1 MTVTAGY
8 DPRELSPKII
18 ITDYDGATQYTYESS
33 TIATTPTQ
41 DFKLTDLRIKMDGNG
56 DYGNATLTIADNGS
70 ALVDATLRK
79 GALIKRQW
87 DIQIYLGKTSSTLQR
102 WFYGKIVSANVIR
115 PGTGQQSIVIDCVGW
130 GVILKERITR
140 IVRNQDKDADG
151 ISLDDTDTKTRL
163 DNLILDMFT
172 KVDHQVDE
180 NIPQISSITAAL
192 ANPGLDA
199 TTLDIKVANVNEL
212 GNTYAGFISRIAGL
226 ANADWY
232 VDADRRLIV
241 RDAFSYDSGF
251 LFTNNLTGLDA
262 AGWSATKIGYL
273 KNQVLGWS
281 DSTFDSLY
289 SFIHGFG
296 HFAPSLDVGYSTAPD
311 AADNLDT
318 SWIAIPIAP
327 TRDNIFKIALR
338 MTRTGTPASA
348 HELRIVGDDG
358 AGNPDPTDIRR
369 VIRIAKET
377 LQALGTTTPAEWAEY
392 PVTPK
397 LEITPDEQLYIEF
410 PKYGTA
416 TDTVNINY
424 KAGVGTYK
432 TSTDGTT
439 WSNATGSPAHRIY
452 SAKRLMTTLENTVVS
467 QKLPEPREKLL
478 PIRADLEEQTVRQ
491 AMIQAGFILG
501 KQRRAYEDVV
511 ITPTTDR
518 IPLASYCR
526 LQDSKSGLDIKAIID
541 SYEIEMHSNNNR
553 LGADSIKLSLDEL
566 YSI

>member
-8 DPRELSPKII
+8 DPRELSPKVI
-18 ITDYDGATQYTYESS
+18 ITDYDGATQYTYESA

-56 DYGNATLTIADNGS
+56 DYGSATLIIADNGS

-79 GALIKRQW
+79 GSLIKRQW
-87 DIQIYLGKTSSTLQR
+87 DIQIYLGKTSATLQR

-262 AGWSATKIGYL
+262 TGWSSTKIGYL

-439 WSNATGSPAHRIY
+439 WTTPTGSPAHRVY

>member
-1 MTVTAGY
+1 MTITTGY
-8 DPRELSPKII
+8 DPRELSPKVI
-18 ITDYDGATQYTYESS
+18 ITDYTGSTQYTYESA
-33 TIATTPTQ
+33 TIASSPTQ
-41 DFKLTDLRIKMDGNG
+41 NFKLTDLRIQMNGNG
-56 DYGNATLTIADNGS
+56 NYGTATIVIADNGS
-70 ALVDATLRK
+70 DLVDATLRR
-79 GALIKRQW
+79 GSLIKRQW
-87 DIQIYLGKTSSTLQR
+87 DIQIYLGKTAGTLQR

-115 PGTGQQSIVIDCVGW
+115 PGTGQQGIAIDCVGW

-151 ISLDDTDTKTRL
+151 IGLLDSDNKTRL
-163 DNLILDMFT
+163 DNLILDLFT

-180 NIPQISSITAAL
+180 NIQAINSITAAV
-192 ANPGLDA
+192 ASPGLDSSS
-199 TTLDIKVANVNEL
+199 LNIKVANVNEL

-232 VDADRRLIV
+232 VDSDKKLIV
-241 RDAFSYDSGF
+241 RDAFTYDSGF

-262 AGWSATKIGYL
+262 KGWSSTKIGYL
-273 KNQVLGWS
+273 KNQVFGWT

-289 SFIHGFG
+289 SWIHGFG
-296 HFAPSLDVGYSTAPD
+296 HFAPSVDVSYTTAPD
-311 AADNLDT
+311 AADSLH
-318 SWIAIPIAP
+318 SHSVSIPITP

-348 HELRIVGDDG
+348 HEIQIVGDDNG
-358 AGNPDPTDIRR
+358 SPDATDIRR
-369 VIRIAKET
+369 VIRIPKQT
-377 LQALGTTTPAEWAEY
+377 LQALGTSTPAAWAEY

-397 LEITPDEQLYIEF
+397 LEVNPNDPLYIVF
-410 PKYGTA
+410 PAYGTSSN
-416 TDTVNINY
+416 TVNINY
-424 KAGVGTYK
+424 KAGAGTYFAGG
-432 TSTDGTT
+432 S
-439 WSNATGSPAHRIY
+439 SVTGSPAYRVY
-452 SAKRLMTTLENTVVS
+452 SAKRLMTSLENTVVS

-478 PIRADLEEQTVRQ
+478 PIRGDLEEQTVRQ

-501 KQRRAYEDVV
+501 KQRRVYQDVT

>member
-1 MTVTAGY
+1 MTITSGY
-8 DPRELSPKII
+8 DPRELSPKVI
-18 ITDYDGATQYTYESS
+18 ITDYTGSTQYTYESE
-33 TIATTPTQ
+33 TIASSPTQ
-41 DFKLTDLRIKMDGNG
+41 NFKLTDLRIQMNGNG
-56 DYGNATLTIADNGS
+56 NYGSATLVIADNGS
-70 ALVDATLRK
+70 ALVDATLRR
-79 GALIKRQW
+79 GSLIKRQW
-87 DIQIYLGKTSSTLQR
+87 DIQIYLGKTAGTLQR

-115 PGTGQQSIVIDCVGW
+115 PGTGQQGIALDCVGW

-151 ISLDDTDTKTRL
+151 IGLLDSDTKTRL
-163 DNLILDMFT
+163 DNLILDLFT

-180 NIPQISSITAAL
+180 NIQQINSITAAV
-192 ANPGLDA
+192 ADPGLDSS
-199 TTLDIKVANVNEL
+199 TLDIKVANVNEL

-232 VDADRRLIV
+232 IDSDKKLIV
-241 RDAFSYDSGF
+241 RDAFTYDSGF

-262 AGWSATKIGYL
+262 TGWSATKIGYL
-273 KNQVLGWS
+273 KNQVFGWT

-289 SFIHGFG
+289 SWIHGFG
-296 HFAPSLDVGYSTAPD
+296 HFAPSLDLSYEVAPD

-318 SWIAIPIAP
+318 RWIAIPIAP
-327 TRDNIFKIALR
+327 TRDNIFKISLR
-338 MTRTGTPASA
+338 MSRTGTPASA
-348 HELRIVGDDG
+348 HEIRIVGDDSG
-358 AGNPDPTDIRR
+358 SPDATDIRR
-369 VIRIAKET
+369 VIRIPKQT
-377 LQALGTTTPAEWAEY
+377 LQALGTSTPADWAEY

-397 LEITPDEQLYIEF
+397 LEVTPNEQLYIVF
-410 PKYGTA
+410 PAYG
-416 TDTVNINY
+416 DSSNTVNINY
-424 KAGVGTYK
+424 KSGTGSYKDSSDGV
-432 TSTDGTT
+432 T
-439 WSNATGSPAHRIY
+439 WSTATGSPAHRVY
-452 SAKRLMTTLENTVVS
+452 SAKRLMTSLENTVVS

-478 PIRADLEEQTVRQ
+478 PIRGDLEEQTVRQ

-501 KQRRAYEDVV
+501 KQRRVYQDVT

-526 LQDSKSGLDIKAIID
+526 LQDSKSGLDIKAIIG

>member
-1 MTVTAGY
+1 MTITTGY
-8 DPRELSPKII
+8 DPRELSPKVI
-18 ITDYDGATQYTYESS
+18 ITDYTGSTQYTYESAA
-33 TIATTPTQ
+33 IASSPTQ
-41 DFKLTDLRIKMDGNG
+41 NFKLTDLRIQMNGNG
-56 DYGNATLTIADNGS
+56 NYGTATIVIADNGS
-70 ALVDATLRK
+70 DLVDATLRR
-79 GALIKRQW
+79 GSLIKRQW
-87 DIQIYLGKTSSTLQR
+87 DIQIYLGKTAGTLQR

-115 PGTGQQSIVIDCVGW
+115 PGTGQQGIAIDCVGW

-151 ISLDDTDTKTRL
+151 IGLLDSDNKTRL
-163 DNLILDMFT
+163 DNLILDLFT

-180 NIPQISSITAAL
+180 NIQAINSITAAV
-192 ANPGLDA
+192 ASPGLDSSS
-199 TTLDIKVANVNEL
+199 LNIKVANVNEL

-232 VDADRRLIV
+232 VDSDKKLIV
-241 RDAFSYDSGF
+241 RDAFTYDSGF

-262 AGWSATKIGYL
+262 TGWSSTKIGYL
-273 KNQVLGWS
+273 KNQVFGWT

-289 SFIHGFG
+289 SWIHGFG
-296 HFAPSLDVGYSTAPD
+296 HFAPSVDVSYTTAPD
-311 AADNLDT
+311 AADSLH
-318 SWIAIPIAP
+318 SHSVSIPITP

-348 HELRIVGDDG
+348 HEIQIVGDDNG
-358 AGNPDPTDIRR
+358 SPDATDIRR
-369 VIRIAKET
+369 VIRIPKQT
-377 LQALGTTTPAEWAEY
+377 LQALGTSTPAAWAEY

-397 LEITPDEQLYIEF
+397 LEVNPNDPLYIVF
-410 PKYGTA
+410 PAYGTSSN
-416 TDTVNINY
+416 TVNINY
-424 KAGVGTYK
+424 KAGAGTYFAGG
-432 TSTDGTT
+432 S
-439 WSNATGSPAHRIY
+439 SVTGSPAYRVY
-452 SAKRLMTTLENTVVS
+452 SAKRLMTSLENTVVS

-478 PIRADLEEQTVRQ
+478 PIRGDLEEQTVRQ

-501 KQRRAYEDVV
+501 KQRRSYQDVT

>member
-8 DPRELSPKII
+8 DPRELSPKVI
-18 ITDYDGATQYTYESS
+18 ITDYDGATQYTYESA

-56 DYGNATLTIADNGS
+56 DYGSATLIIADNGS

-79 GALIKRQW
+79 GSLIKRQW
-87 DIQIYLGKTSSTLQR
+87 DIQIYLGKTSATLQR

-140 IVRNQDKDADG
+140 IIRNQDKDADG

-327 TRDNIFKIALR
+327 TRDNIFKISLR
-338 MTRTGTPASA
+338 MTKTGTPAAA
-348 HELRIVGDDG
+348 HELRIVGDDS
-358 AGNPDPTDIRR
+358 GNPDPTDIRR

-377 LQALGTTTPAEWAEY
+377 LQGLGTTTPADWAEY

-397 LEITPDEQLYIEF
+397 LEITPNEQLYVVF

>member
-1 MTVTAGY
+1 MTITTGY
-8 DPRELSPKII
+8 DPRELSPKVI
-18 ITDYDGATQYTYESS
+18 ITDYTGSTQYTYESA
-33 TIATTPTQ
+33 TIASSPTQ
-41 DFKLTDLRIKMDGNG
+41 NFKLTDLRINMNGNG
-56 DYGNATLTIADNGS
+56 NYGTATIVIADNGS
-70 ALVDATLRK
+70 DLVDATLRR
-79 GALIKRQW
+79 GSLIKRQW
-87 DIQIYLGKTSSTLQR
+87 DIQIYLGKTSGTLQR

-115 PGTGQQSIVIDCVGW
+115 PGTGQQGIAIDCVGW

-151 ISLDDTDTKTRL
+151 IGLLDSDNKTRL
-163 DNLILDMFT
+163 DNLILDLFT

-180 NIPQISSITAAL
+180 NIQAINSITAAV
-192 ANPGLDA
+192 ASPGLDSA
-199 TTLDIKVANVNEL
+199 SLDIKVANVNEL

-232 VDADRRLIV
+232 VDSDKKLIV
-241 RDAFSYDSGF
+241 RDAFTYDSGF

-262 AGWSATKIGYL
+262 TGWSQTKIGYL
-273 KNQVLGWS
+273 KNQVFGWT

-289 SFIHGFG
+289 SWIHGFG
-296 HFAPSLDVGYSTAPD
+296 HFAPSVDVSYTTAPD
-311 AADNLDT
+311 AADSLH
-318 SWIAIPIAP
+318 SHSVSIPITP

-348 HELRIVGDDG
+348 HEIQIVGDDNG
-358 AGNPDPTDIRR
+358 SPDATDIRR
-369 VIRIAKET
+369 VIRIPKQT
-377 LQALGTTTPAEWAEY
+377 LQALGTSTPAAWAEY

-397 LEITPDEQLYIEF
+397 LEVNPNDPLYIVF
-410 PKYGTA
+410 PAYGTSSN
-416 TDTVNINY
+416 TVNINY
-424 KAGVGTYK
+424 KSGVGTYFAGG
-432 TSTDGTT
+432 S
-439 WSNATGSPAHRIY
+439 SVTGSPAYRVY
-452 SAKRLMTTLENTVVS
+452 SAKRLMTSLENTVVS
-467 QKLPEPREKLL
+467 QKLPEPREKLF
-478 PIRADLEEQTVRQ
+478 PIRGDLEEQTVRQ

-501 KQRRAYEDVV
+501 KQRRSYQDVT

>member
-18 ITDYDGATQYTYESS
+18 ITDYNGATQYTYESE
-33 TIATTPTQ
+33 TIATSPTQ
-41 DFKLTDLRIKMDGNG
+41 DFKLTGLKIQMNGNG
-56 DYGNATLTIADNGS
+56 DYGNATLIIADNGS
-70 ALVDATLRK
+70 QLVDATLRK
-79 GALIKRQW
+79 GSLIKRQW
-87 DIQIYLGKTSSTLQR
+87 DIQIFLGKTSSTLSR

-115 PGTGQQSIVIDCVGW
+115 PGTGQQGIAIDCVGW

-151 ISLDDTDTKTRL
+151 LTLLDSDNKTRL

-180 NIPQISSITAAL
+180 NIQQINSITAAV
-192 ANPGLDA
+192 ANPGLDS
-199 TTLDIKVANVNEL
+199 TTLNIKVANINEL

-232 VDADRRLIV
+232 VDADKKLIV

-251 LFTNNLTGLDA
+251 LFTNNLSGLDA
-262 AGWSATKIGYL
+262 AGWSPTKIGYL
-273 KNQVLGWS
+273 NNQVFGWT
-281 DSTFDSLY
+281 DSAFDSLY
-289 SFIHGFG
+289 SWIHGFG

-318 SWIAIPIAP
+318 THIAIPIAP
-327 TRDNIFKIALR
+327 TRDNIFKISLR
-338 MTRTGTPASA
+338 MTKTGTPASA
-348 HELRIVGDDG
+348 HEIRIVGDDG

-377 LQALGTTTPAEWAEY
+377 LQALGTSTPAEWAEY

-397 LEITPDEQLYIEF
+397 LEIVPNEQLYIVF
-410 PKYGTA
+410 PKYGTSGH
-416 TDTVNINY
+416 TVNINY
-424 KAGVGTYK
+424 KAGAGTYK
-432 TSTDGTT
+432 TSTDGINWT
-439 WSNATGSPAHRIY
+439 APTGSPAHRVY
-452 SAKRLMTTLENTVVS
+452 SAKRLMTSLENTVVS
-467 QKLPEPREKLL
+467 QTLPEPREKLL

-501 KQRRAYEDVV
+501 KQRRAYQDVT

-518 IPLASYCR
+518 IPLAAYCR

-541 SYEIEMHSNNNR
+541 SYEIEMSTQNNR
-553 LGADSIKLSLDEL
+553 IGADSIKLSLDEL

>member
-1 MTVTAGY
+1 MTITAGY

-140 IVRNQDKDADG
+140 IVRNQDKDTDG

-262 AGWSATKIGYL
+262 TGWSSTKIGYL

-318 SWIAIPIAP
+318 SC
-327 TRDNIFKIALR
+327 N
-338 MTRTGTPASA
+338 S
-348 HELRIVGDDG
+348 
-358 AGNPDPTDIRR
+358 N
-369 VIRIAKET
+369 
-377 LQALGTTTPAEWAEY
+377 
-392 PVTPK
+392 
-397 LEITPDEQLYIEF
+397 
-410 PKYGTA
+410 
-416 TDTVNINY
+416 
-424 KAGVGTYK
+424 
-432 TSTDGTT
+432 ST
-439 WSNATGSPAHRIY
+439 N
-452 SAKRLMTTLENTVVS
+452 
-467 QKLPEPREKLL
+467 
-478 PIRADLEEQTVRQ
+478 
-491 AMIQAGFILG
+491 
-501 KQRRAYEDVV
+501 QR
-511 ITPTTDR
+511 
-518 IPLASYCR
+518 
-526 LQDSKSGLDIKAIID
+526 
-541 SYEIEMHSNNNR
+541 
-553 LGADSIKLSLDEL
+553 
-566 YSI
+566 

>member
-18 ITDYDGATQYTYESS
+18 ITDYDGATQYTYESE
-33 TIATTPTQ
+33 TIATSPTQ
-41 DFKLTDLRIKMDGNG
+41 DFKLTGLKIQMNGNG
-56 DYGNATLTIADNGS
+56 DYGNATLIIADNDS
-70 ALVDATLRK
+70 SLVDATLRK

-87 DIQIYLGKTSSTLQR
+87 DIQIYLGKTSATLQR

-115 PGTGQQSIVIDCVGW
+115 PGTGQQGIAITCVGW

-140 IVRNQDKDADG
+140 IIRNQDKDADG
-151 ISLDDTDTKTRL
+151 IALDDADTKTRL

-241 RDAFSYDSGF
+241 RDALAYDSGF

-262 AGWSATKIGYL
+262 TGWSTTKIGYL
-273 KNQVLGWS
+273 KNQVFGWT

-289 SFIHGFG
+289 SWIHGFG
-296 HFAPSLDVGYSTAPD
+296 HFAPSLDVGYSTQPD
-311 AADNLDT
+311 AADNLDNT
-318 SWIAIPIAP
+318 WIAIPIAP
-327 TRDNIFKIALR
+327 TRDNIFKISLR

-377 LQALGTTTPAEWAEY
+377 LQALGTTTPADWAEY

-439 WSNATGSPAHRIY
+439 WTTPVGSPAHRVY
-452 SAKRLMTTLENTVVS
+452 SAKRLMTSLENTVVS
-467 QKLPEPREKLL
+467 QTLPEPREKLL

-491 AMIQAGFILG
+491 ALIQAGFILG
-501 KQRRAYEDVV
+501 KQRRAYQDVI

-541 SYEIEMHSNNNR
+541 SYEIEMSTQNNR
-553 LGADSIKLSLDEL
+553 IGADSIKLSLDEL

>member
-1 MTVTAGY
+1 MTITAGY

-140 IVRNQDKDADG
+140 IVRNQDKDTDG

-262 AGWSATKIGYL
+262 TGWSSTKIGYL

-311 AADNLDT
+311 AADNLDNT
-318 SWIAIPIAP
+318 WIAIPIAP

-410 PKYGTA
+410 PRYGTA

-439 WSNATGSPAHRIY
+439 WTTPTGSPAHRVY

>member
-1 MTVTAGY
+1 MTITTGY
-8 DPRELSPKII
+8 DPRELSPKVI
-18 ITDYDGATQYTYESS
+18 ITDYDGSTQYTYESE
-33 TIATTPTQ
+33 TIASSPTQ
-41 DFKLTDLRIKMDGNG
+41 NFKLTDLRVKMDGNG
-56 DYGNATLTIADNGS
+56 NYGSATLVIADNGS
-70 ALVDATLRK
+70 DLVDATLRR
-79 GALIKRQW
+79 GSLIKRQW
-87 DIQIYLGKTSSTLQR
+87 DVQIYLGKTAGTLQR

-115 PGTGQQSIVIDCVGW
+115 PGTGQQGIALDCVGW

-151 ISLDDTDTKTRL
+151 IGLLDSDTKTRL
-163 DNLILDMFT
+163 DNLILDLFT

-180 NIPQISSITAAL
+180 NIQQINSVTAAV
-192 ANPGLDA
+192 ANPGLDSA
-199 TTLDIKVANVNEL
+199 SLDIKVANVNEL
-212 GNTYAGFISRIAGL
+212 GNTYAGFISRMAGL

-232 VDADRRLIV
+232 IDSDKRLIV
-241 RDAFSYDSGF
+241 RDAFTYDSGF

-262 AGWSATKIGYL
+262 TGWSPTKIGYL
-273 KNQVLGWS
+273 KNQVFGWT

-289 SFIHGFG
+289 SWVHGFG
-296 HFAPSLDVGYSTAPD
+296 HFAPSVDVSYTTAPD
-311 AADNLDT
+311 AADNLNDN
-318 SWIAIPIAP
+318 SVSIPITP

-338 MTRTGTPASA
+338 MTKTGTPASA
-348 HELRIVGDDG
+348 HEIRIVGDDSG
-358 AGNPDPTDIRR
+358 SPDATDIRR
-369 VIRIAKET
+369 VIRIPKET
-377 LQALGTTTPAEWAEY
+377 LQALGTSTPAAWAEY

-397 LEITPDEQLYIEF
+397 LEVTPNEQLYIVF
-410 PKYGTA
+410 PAYGDA
-416 TDTVNINY
+416 SNTVNINY
-424 KAGVGTYK
+424 KSGTGSYFAGSSSV
-432 TSTDGTT
+432 
-439 WSNATGSPAHRIY
+439 TGSPAYRVY
-452 SAKRLMTTLENTVVS
+452 SAKRLMTSLENTVVS

-478 PIRADLEEQTVRQ
+478 PIRGDLEEQTVRQ

-501 KQRRAYEDVV
+501 KQRRVYQDVT

>member
-1 MTVTAGY
+1 MTITTGY

-18 ITDYDGATQYTYESS
+18 ITDYNGATQYTYESA

-56 DYGNATLTIADNGS
+56 DYGSATLIIADNGS

-79 GALIKRQW
+79 GSLIKRQW
-87 DIQIYLGKTSSTLQR
+87 DIQIYLGKTSATLQR

-151 ISLDDTDTKTRL
+151 ISLLDTDTKTRL

-180 NIPQISSITAAL
+180 NIQQINSITAAV
-192 ANPGLDA
+192 ASPGLDS

-232 VDADRRLIV
+232 VDSDRRLIV
-241 RDAFSYDSGF
+241 RDALAYDSGF

-262 AGWSATKIGYL
+262 AGWSPTKIGYL
-273 KNQVLGWS
+273 KNQVIGWS

-318 SWIAIPIAP
+318 TWIAIPIAP
-327 TRDNIFKIALR
+327 TRDNIFKISLR
-338 MTRTGTPASA
+338 MTKTGTPAAA
-348 HELRIVGDDG
+348 HELRIVGDDS
-358 AGNPDPTDIRR
+358 GNPDPTDIRR

-377 LQALGTTTPAEWAEY
+377 LQGLGTTTPADWAEY

-397 LEITPDEQLYIEF
+397 LEITPNEQLYVVF
-410 PKYGTA
+410 PKYGTSSN
-416 TDTVNINY
+416 TVNINY

-491 AMIQAGFILG
+491 AMIQAAFILG
-501 KQRRAYEDVV
+501 KQRRAYQDVT

-526 LQDSKSGLDIKAIID
+526 VQDSKSGLDIKAIID

>member
-1 MTVTAGY
+1 MTITTGY
-8 DPRELSPKII
+8 DPRELSPKVI
-18 ITDYDGATQYTYESS
+18 ITDYDGSTQYTYESE
-33 TIATTPTQ
+33 TIASSPTQ
-41 DFKLTDLRIKMDGNG
+41 NFKLTDLRVKMDGNG
-56 DYGNATLTIADNGS
+56 NYGSATLVIADNGS
-70 ALVDATLRK
+70 DLVDATLRR
-79 GALIKRQW
+79 GSLIKRQW
-87 DIQIYLGKTSSTLQR
+87 DVQIYLGKTAGTLQR

-115 PGTGQQSIVIDCVGW
+115 PGTGQQGIALDCVGW

-151 ISLDDTDTKTRL
+151 IGLLDSDTKTRL
-163 DNLILDMFT
+163 DNLILDLFT

-180 NIPQISSITAAL
+180 NIQQINSVTAAV
-192 ANPGLDA
+192 ANPGLDSA
-199 TTLDIKVANVNEL
+199 SLDIKVANVNEL
-212 GNTYAGFISRIAGL
+212 GNTYAGFISRMAGL

-232 VDADRRLIV
+232 IDSDKRLIV
-241 RDAFSYDSGF
+241 RDAFTYDSGF

-262 AGWSATKIGYL
+262 TGWSPTKIGYL
-273 KNQVLGWS
+273 KNQVFGWT

-289 SFIHGFG
+289 SWVHGFG
-296 HFAPSLDVGYSTAPD
+296 HFAPSVDVSYTTAPD
-311 AADNLDT
+311 AADNLNDN
-318 SWIAIPIAP
+318 SVSIPITP

-338 MTRTGTPASA
+338 MTKTGTPASA
-348 HELRIVGDDG
+348 HEIRIVGDDSG
-358 AGNPDPTDIRR
+358 SPDATDIRR
-369 VIRIAKET
+369 VIRIPKET
-377 LQALGTTTPAEWAEY
+377 LQALGTSTPAAWAEY

-397 LEITPDEQLYIEF
+397 LEVTPNEQLYIVF
-410 PKYGTA
+410 PAYGDA
-416 TDTVNINY
+416 SNTVNINY
-424 KAGVGTYK
+424 KSGTGSYFAG
-432 TSTDGTT
+432 ST
-439 WSNATGSPAHRIY
+439 AVTGSPAYRVY
-452 SAKRLMTTLENTVVS
+452 SAKRLMTSLENTVVS

-478 PIRADLEEQTVRQ
+478 PIRGDLEEQTVRQ

-501 KQRRAYEDVV
+501 KQRRVYQDVT

>member
-1 MTVTAGY
+1 MTITTGY
-8 DPRELSPKII
+8 DPRELSPKVI
-18 ITDYDGATQYTYESS
+18 ITDYAGSTQYTYESA
-33 TIATTPTQ
+33 TIASSPTQ
-41 DFKLTDLRIKMDGNG
+41 NFKLTDLRINMNGNG
-56 DYGNATLTIADNGS
+56 NYGTATIVIADNGS
-70 ALVDATLRK
+70 DLVDATLRR
-79 GALIKRQW
+79 GSLIKRQW
-87 DIQIYLGKTSSTLQR
+87 DIQIYLGKTSGTLQR

-115 PGTGQQSIVIDCVGW
+115 PGTGQQGIAIDCVGW

-151 ISLDDTDTKTRL
+151 IGLLDSDNKTRL
-163 DNLILDMFT
+163 DNLILDLFT

-180 NIPQISSITAAL
+180 NIQAINSITAAV
-192 ANPGLDA
+192 ASPGLDSA
-199 TTLDIKVANVNEL
+199 SLDIKVANVNEL
-212 GNTYAGFISRIAGL
+212 GNTYAGFISRMAGL

-232 VDADRRLIV
+232 VDSDKKLIV
-241 RDAFSYDSGF
+241 RDAFTYDSGF

-262 AGWSATKIGYL
+262 TGWSPTKIGYL
-273 KNQVLGWS
+273 KNQVFGWT

-289 SFIHGFG
+289 SWIHGFG
-296 HFAPSLDVGYSTAPD
+296 HFAPSVDVSYTTAPD
-311 AADNLDT
+311 AADSLH
-318 SWIAIPIAP
+318 SHSVSIPITP

-348 HELRIVGDDG
+348 HEIQIVGDDNG
-358 AGNPDPTDIRR
+358 SPDATDIRR
-369 VIRIAKET
+369 VIRIPKQT
-377 LQALGTTTPAEWAEY
+377 LQALGTSTPAAWAEY

-397 LEITPDEQLYIEF
+397 LEVNPNDPLYIVF
-410 PKYGTA
+410 PAYGDA
-416 TDTVNINY
+416 SNTVNINY
-424 KAGVGTYK
+424 KSGVGTYFAGG
-432 TSTDGTT
+432 SSG
-439 WSNATGSPAHRIY
+439 TGSPAYRVY
-452 SAKRLMTTLENTVVS
+452 SAKRLMTSLENTVVS

-478 PIRADLEEQTVRQ
+478 PIRGDLEEQTVRQ

-501 KQRRAYEDVV
+501 KQRRSYQDVT

>member
-1 MTVTAGY
+1 MTITTGY
-8 DPRELSPKII
+8 DPRELSPKVI
-18 ITDYDGATQYTYESS
+18 ITDYAGSTQYTYESA
-33 TIATTPTQ
+33 TIASSPTQ
-41 DFKLTDLRIKMDGNG
+41 NFKLTDLRINMNGNG
-56 DYGNATLTIADNGS
+56 NYGTATIVIADNGS
-70 ALVDATLRK
+70 DLVDATLRR
-79 GALIKRQW
+79 GSLIKRQW
-87 DIQIYLGKTSSTLQR
+87 DIQIYLGKTSGTLQR

-115 PGTGQQSIVIDCVGW
+115 PGTGQQGIAIDCVGW

-151 ISLDDTDTKTRL
+151 IGLLDSDNKTRL
-163 DNLILDMFT
+163 DNLILDLFT

-180 NIPQISSITAAL
+180 NIQAINSITAAV
-192 ANPGLDA
+192 ASPGLDSA
-199 TTLDIKVANVNEL
+199 SLDIKVANVNEL
-212 GNTYAGFISRIAGL
+212 GNTYAGFISRMAGL

-232 VDADRRLIV
+232 VDSDKKLIV
-241 RDAFSYDSGF
+241 RDAFTYDSGF

-262 AGWSATKIGYL
+262 TGWSPTKIGYL
-273 KNQVLGWS
+273 KNQVFGWT

-289 SFIHGFG
+289 SWIHGFG
-296 HFAPSLDVGYSTAPD
+296 HFAPSVDVSYTTAPD
-311 AADNLDT
+311 AADSLH
-318 SWIAIPIAP
+318 SHSVSIPITP

-348 HELRIVGDDG
+348 HEIQIVGDDNG
-358 AGNPDPTDIRR
+358 SPDATDIRR
-369 VIRIAKET
+369 VIRIPKQT
-377 LQALGTTTPAEWAEY
+377 LQALGTSTPAAWAEY

-397 LEITPDEQLYIEF
+397 LEVNPNDPLYIVF
-410 PKYGTA
+410 PAYGDA
-416 TDTVNINY
+416 SNTVNINY
-424 KAGVGTYK
+424 KSGVGTYFAGG
-432 TSTDGTT
+432 SSG
-439 WSNATGSPAHRIY
+439 TGSPAYRVY
-452 SAKRLMTTLENTVVS
+452 SAKRLMTSLENTVVS

-478 PIRADLEEQTVRQ
+478 PIRGDLEEQTVRQ

-501 KQRRAYEDVV
+501 KQRRVYQDVT

>member
-1 MTVTAGY
+1 MTITTGY
-8 DPRELSPKII
+8 DPRELSPKVI
-18 ITDYDGATQYTYESS
+18 ITDYAGSTQYTYESA
-33 TIATTPTQ
+33 TIASSPTQ
-41 DFKLTDLRIKMDGNG
+41 NFKLTDLRINMNGNG
-56 DYGNATLTIADNGS
+56 NYGTATIVIADNGS
-70 ALVDATLRK
+70 DLVDATLRR
-79 GALIKRQW
+79 GSLIKRQW
-87 DIQIYLGKTSSTLQR
+87 DIQIYLGKTSGTLQR

-115 PGTGQQSIVIDCVGW
+115 PGTGQQGIAIDCVGW

-151 ISLDDTDTKTRL
+151 IGLLDSDNKTRL
-163 DNLILDMFT
+163 DNLILDLFT

-180 NIPQISSITAAL
+180 NIQAINSITAAV
-192 ANPGLDA
+192 ASPGLDSA
-199 TTLDIKVANVNEL
+199 SLDIKVANVNEL
-212 GNTYAGFISRIAGL
+212 GNTYAGFISRMAGL

-232 VDADRRLIV
+232 VDSDKKLIV
-241 RDAFSYDSGF
+241 RDAFTYDSGF

-262 AGWSATKIGYL
+262 TGWSQTKIGYL
-273 KNQVLGWS
+273 KNQVFGWT

-289 SFIHGFG
+289 SWIHGFG
-296 HFAPSLDVGYSTAPD
+296 HFAPSVDVSYTTAPD
-311 AADNLDT
+311 AADSLH
-318 SWIAIPIAP
+318 SHSVSIPITP

-348 HELRIVGDDG
+348 HEIQIVGDDNG
-358 AGNPDPTDIRR
+358 SPDATDIRR
-369 VIRIAKET
+369 VIRIPKQT
-377 LQALGTTTPAEWAEY
+377 LQALGTSTPAAWAEY

-397 LEITPDEQLYIEF
+397 LEVNPNDPLYIVF
-410 PKYGTA
+410 PAYGTSSN
-416 TDTVNINY
+416 TVNINY
-424 KAGVGTYK
+424 KSGVGTYFAGG
-432 TSTDGTT
+432 S
-439 WSNATGSPAHRIY
+439 SVTGSPAYRVY
-452 SAKRLMTTLENTVVS
+452 SAKRLMTSLENTVVS

-478 PIRADLEEQTVRQ
+478 PIRGDLEEQTVRQ

-501 KQRRAYEDVV
+501 KQRRVYQDVT

>member
-1 MTVTAGY
+1 MTITAGY

-140 IVRNQDKDADG
+140 IVRNQDKDTDG

-262 AGWSATKIGYL
+262 TGWSSTKIGYL

-439 WSNATGSPAHRIY
+439 WTTPTGSPAHRVY

>member
-1 MTVTAGY
+1 MTITTGY
-8 DPRELSPKII
+8 DPRELSPKVI
-18 ITDYDGATQYTYESS
+18 ITDYTGSTQYTYESA
-33 TIATTPTQ
+33 TIASSPTQ
-41 DFKLTDLRIKMDGNG
+41 NFKLTDLRINMNGNG
-56 DYGNATLTIADNGS
+56 NYGTATIVIADNGS
-70 ALVDATLRK
+70 DLVDATLRR
-79 GALIKRQW
+79 GSLIKRQW
-87 DIQIYLGKTSSTLQR
+87 DIQIYLGKTSGTLQR

-115 PGTGQQSIVIDCVGW
+115 PGTGQQGIAIDCVGW

-151 ISLDDTDTKTRL
+151 IGLLDSDNKTRL
-163 DNLILDMFT
+163 DNLILDLFT

-180 NIPQISSITAAL
+180 NIQAINSITAAV
-192 ANPGLDA
+192 ASPGLDSA
-199 TTLDIKVANVNEL
+199 SLDIKVANVNEL

-232 VDADRRLIV
+232 VDSDKKLIV
-241 RDAFSYDSGF
+241 RDAFTYDSGF

-262 AGWSATKIGYL
+262 TGWSQTKIGYL
-273 KNQVLGWS
+273 KNQVFGWT

-289 SFIHGFG
+289 SWIHGFG
-296 HFAPSLDVGYSTAPD
+296 HFAPSVDVSYTTAPD
-311 AADNLDT
+311 AADSLH
-318 SWIAIPIAP
+318 SHSVSIPITP

-348 HELRIVGDDG
+348 HEIQIVGDDNG
-358 AGNPDPTDIRR
+358 SPDATDIRR
-369 VIRIAKET
+369 VIRIPKQT
-377 LQALGTTTPAEWAEY
+377 LQALGTSTPAAWAEY

-397 LEITPDEQLYIEF
+397 LEVNPNDPLYIVF
-410 PKYGTA
+410 PAYGTSSN
-416 TDTVNINY
+416 TVNINY
-424 KAGVGTYK
+424 KSGVGTYFAGG
-432 TSTDGTT
+432 S
-439 WSNATGSPAHRIY
+439 SVTGSPAYRVY
-452 SAKRLMTTLENTVVS
+452 SAKRLMTSLENTVVS

-478 PIRADLEEQTVRQ
+478 PIRGDLEEQTVRQ

-501 KQRRAYEDVV
+501 KQRRSYQDVT